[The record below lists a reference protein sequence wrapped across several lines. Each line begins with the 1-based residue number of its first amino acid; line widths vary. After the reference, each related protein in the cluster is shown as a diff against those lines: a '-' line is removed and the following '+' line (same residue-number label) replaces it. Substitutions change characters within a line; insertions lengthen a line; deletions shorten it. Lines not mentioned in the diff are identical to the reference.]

1 MKNVGKL
8 EEKIANHQFLF
19 GQDCQNIDFDS
30 FEKPVHKNIT
40 TSIAALK
47 QKAMDAGFS
56 LAIASGYR
64 DFVQQLTIWNQKVSG
79 QRPVL
84 DKNELPIDITR
95 ISKTQLLF
103 SILRWSALPGASRHH
118 WGTDFDV
125 YDLSA
130 IDENYQLQLT
140 VQETEK
146 NGPFENFYRWL
157 NKMLQDDAC
166 DFFRPYS
173 QDQGGVSP
181 EPWHLSHKAESK
193 LFEGIVS
200 KDLLK
205 AFIERQDIL
214 LKQEILSN
222 FDDIY
227 SRFIVVS

>member
-146 NGPFENFYRWL
+146 NGPFESFYCWL
-157 NKMLQDDAC
+157 NKILQDDAC
-166 DFFRPYS
+166 EFFRPYS
-173 QDQGGVSP
+173 QDLGGVSP

-193 LFEGIVS
+193 LFEGIAS